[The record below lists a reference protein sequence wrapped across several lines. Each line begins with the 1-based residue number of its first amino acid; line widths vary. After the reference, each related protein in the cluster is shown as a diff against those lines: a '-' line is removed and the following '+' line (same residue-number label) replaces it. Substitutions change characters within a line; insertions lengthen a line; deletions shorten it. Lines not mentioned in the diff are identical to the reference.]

1 MTKHGNLRRPGNEI
15 DRYIGNQVR
24 NWRRKL
30 NLSDNHIAHS
40 LGMPPDQLREVES
53 GRVRLSA
60 SDLFILA
67 RSFQLPLSYFFSDH
81 GEYFSDIILD
91 DTEMADVFHYFSNI
105 ENRGTRHHLL
115 KQIKLASSVF

>member
-1 MTKHGNLRRPGNEI
+1 MRGNPRKPGYEI
-15 DRYIGNQVR
+15 DRYIGTQVR
-24 NWRRKL
+24 NWRYKL
-30 NLSDNHIAHS
+30 NLSENHIAHS
-40 LGMPPDQLREVES
+40 LGMASDQLREAEN
-53 GRVRLSA
+53 GRVRFSA

-67 RSFQLPLSYFFSDH
+67 RSFQLPLSYFFS